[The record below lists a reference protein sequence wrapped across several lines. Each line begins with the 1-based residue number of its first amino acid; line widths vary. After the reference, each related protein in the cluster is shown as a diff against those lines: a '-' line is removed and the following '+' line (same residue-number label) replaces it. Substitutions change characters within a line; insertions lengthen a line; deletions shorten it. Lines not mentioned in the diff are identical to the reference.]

1 MPLRDA
7 PTPRMAG
14 HLQFMRGPS
23 VAIDEVLPDI
33 VVAFGVTLGG
43 RSGGSPY
50 APRALRETSVYFGS
64 HFSSNMKAAM
74 DIDRRAVLS
83 GTRIA
88 GRLVELG
95 DIDLDRNSVAPS
107 DCVVALSEA
116 ICRKGAIPL
125 MLAGAGDLLAPFT
138 YGVGRAFGEEVD
150 LIRVASDRQP
160 TAEKRFVVRLD
171 AGDFSSVWHGGAAL
185 PRFDGLSLT
194 ACRKRMTEL
203 GSSKLAGMAI
213 TGLDPTRQ
221 GLSLVKTGQRL
232 LVTAILD
239 LIYARLDALQPLE

>member
-14 HLQFMRGPS
+14 HLPFMRSPTIGLADLLPGQ
-23 VAIDEVLPDI
+23 VAV
-33 VVAFGVTLGG
+33 FGATLAGG
-43 RSGGSPY
+43 AGGSPY

-83 GTRIA
+83 GSGIA

-95 DIDLDRNSVAPS
+95 DIDLDRNVSDPSSCVA
-107 DCVVALSEA
+107 ALAEA
-116 ICRKGAIPL
+116 VCRQGAIPL
-125 MLAGAGDLLAPFT
+125 MLGGAGDLMGPFLE
-138 YGVGRAFGEEVD
+138 GVGRGLGQRVAS
-150 LIRVASDRQP
+150 IRVASDHPPPAHAPFAVQ
-160 TAEKRFVVRLD
+160 LD
-171 AGDFSSVWHGGAAL
+171 VGDFASIWHGGATRPSL
-185 PRFDGLSLT
+185 GGLSLT
-194 ACRKRMTEL
+194 ACRARMAEL
-203 GSSKLAGMAI
+203 GVSNLAGMAI
-213 TGLDPTRQ
+213 TGLDPMRQ

-239 LIYARLDALQPLE
+239 LIYARLGALRTLE